1 MIQYVSRRNKMTTR
15 IRAKIEISLYFT
27 DDLGDDAVR
36 SCLAIEDLK
45 KLIFDYADGFEVTKK
60 EIVSNV

>member
-1 MIQYVSRRNKMTTR
+1 MTTR